1 MYNIIGKEIRVCT
14 FYKEFK
20 DGDKLIATHTK
31 YESLVVENVI
41 DVISDYKEGWAQY
54 TLLMTNGTTLEY
66 FSGKGLT

>member
-1 MYNIIGKEIRVCT
+1 
-14 FYKEFK
+14 
-20 DGDKLIATHTK
+20 
-31 YESLVVENVI
+31 VENVI